1 MIFSLLPASS
11 RLLKNFSHTF
21 DTLVF
26 AGKQVVITSDRP
38 PKEIQSITDR
48 LKTRF
53 EDGLLADI
61 QPPEY
66 ETRCEIVKRKA
77 MMLNFEIPDS
87 VIDYIA
93 DKVKSN
99 IRQLEGVTKKLYAY
113 CDINQT
119 TPTIA
124 LAQNIVKVVMEDT
137 QPIPV
142 TIQKIVE
149 EVSRTTGVSVED
161 IYGGQRK
168 KTISDARK
176 ITFYAVRKV
185 TNMSYEDIGAEF
197 KKHHSTVMYNID
209 QIEKD
214 IETDSKLARQINDI
228 ISNAKSIQ

>member
-1 MIFSLLPASS
+1 
-11 RLLKNFSHTF
+11 
-21 DTLVF
+21 
-26 AGKQVVITSDRP
+26 
-38 PKEIQSITDR
+38 
-48 LKTRF
+48 
-53 EDGLLADI
+53 
-61 QPPEY
+61 
-66 ETRCEIVKRKA
+66 
-77 MMLNFEIPDS
+77 
-87 VIDYIA
+87 
-93 DKVKSN
+93 
-99 IRQLEGVTKKLYAY
+99 
-113 CDINQT
+113 
-119 TPTIA
+119 
-124 LAQNIVKVVMEDT
+124 MEDT

-214 IETDSKLARQINDI
+214 IETNSKLARQINDI

>member
-1 MIFSLLPASS
+1 
-11 RLLKNFSHTF
+11 
-21 DTLVF
+21 
-26 AGKQVVITSDRP
+26 
-38 PKEIQSITDR
+38 
-48 LKTRF
+48 
-53 EDGLLADI
+53 
-61 QPPEY
+61 
-66 ETRCEIVKRKA
+66 
-77 MMLNFEIPDS
+77 MLNFEIPDS

-185 TNMSYEDIGAEF
+185 TNMSYEAVSYT
-197 KKHHSTVMYNID
+197 HLTLPTTPYV
-209 QIEKD
+209 
-214 IETDSKLARQINDI
+214 
-228 ISNAKSIQ
+228 